1 MQFCNYCYMNQTTYT
16 FGVLVFKKRVTD
28 SDGRPGNECGLEIEE
43 SEAQVFKAE
52 STKINNKNRIKNI

>member
-1 MQFCNYCYMNQTTYT
+1 MNQTTYT

>member
-1 MQFCNYCYMNQTTYT
+1 MNQTTYT

-52 STKINNKNRIKNI
+52 SKKINNKNRIKNI